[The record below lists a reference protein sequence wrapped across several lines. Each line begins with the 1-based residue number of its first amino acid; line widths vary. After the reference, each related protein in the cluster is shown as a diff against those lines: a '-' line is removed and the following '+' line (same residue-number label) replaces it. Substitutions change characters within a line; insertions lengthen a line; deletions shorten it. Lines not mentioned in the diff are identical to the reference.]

1 MVALAPGY
9 LYLSQ
14 YTRLLNQIR
23 GASKIRKDR
32 YPVYTVRGLAWSL
45 PRGDGAAILTIE
57 KKPWAA
63 RWEDSSAC

>member
-45 PRGDGAAILTIE
+45 PRGDGAAILTLE

-63 RWEDSSAC
+63 R